1 MCFDQRNRL
10 RRFFFFNGILALRV
24 EISKKHTILFKKL
37 FQIIVVY
44 IYVLNLE
51 GLNTLFGFK
60 ACTYRISLV
69 SFVSLFN
76 SNSWHG
82 VFFNYWFVLRLFFI
96 FFLIQNCAFCI
107 LFQCSIFNACF
118 FFKLKTRMKMYVLN
132 WKQTTVT
139 VYLIVSKLCLR
150 TRVIHPLLLETGA
163 KSIIAH
169 TKICRGSFMQLITFF
184 FLV

>member
-1 MCFDQRNRL
+1 MCLKHHFCFKTVYISITFDIEIYPDNFMCFDQR
-10 RRFFFFNGILALRV
+10 RFFFLNGILALRV

-82 VFFNYWFVLRLFFI
+82 FFFNYWFVLRLFF
-96 FFLIQNCAFCI
+96 FYLFLNTELCI
-107 LFQCSIFNACF
+107 LYFISMF
-118 FFKLKTRMKMYVLN
+118 
-132 WKQTTVT
+132 
-139 VYLIVSKLCLR
+139 YL
-150 TRVIHPLLLETGA
+150 
-163 KSIIAH
+163 
-169 TKICRGSFMQLITFF
+169 
-184 FLV
+184 

>member
-1 MCFDQRNRL
+1 MCLKHHFCFKTVYISITFDLEIYQDNFMCFDQR
-10 RRFFFFNGILALRV
+10 RFLFLNGILALRV

-82 VFFNYWFVLRLFFI
+82 FFFNYWFVLRLFF
-96 FFLIQNCAFCI
+96 FYLFLNTELCI
-107 LFQCSIFNACF
+107 LYFISMF
-118 FFKLKTRMKMYVLN
+118 
-132 WKQTTVT
+132 
-139 VYLIVSKLCLR
+139 YL
-150 TRVIHPLLLETGA
+150 
-163 KSIIAH
+163 
-169 TKICRGSFMQLITFF
+169 
-184 FLV
+184 

>member
-1 MCFDQRNRL
+1 MCLKHHFCFKTVYISITFDLEIYQDNFMCFDQRNRL
-10 RRFFFFNGILALRV
+10 RRFFFLNGILALRV

-82 VFFNYWFVLRLFFI
+82 FFFNYWFVLRLFFYL
-96 FFLIQNCAFCI
+96 FFNTELCI
-107 LFQCSIFNACF
+107 LYFISMF
-118 FFKLKTRMKMYVLN
+118 
-132 WKQTTVT
+132 
-139 VYLIVSKLCLR
+139 YL
-150 TRVIHPLLLETGA
+150 
-163 KSIIAH
+163 
-169 TKICRGSFMQLITFF
+169 
-184 FLV
+184 

>member
-1 MCFDQRNRL
+1 MCLKHHFCFKTVYISITFDLEIYQDNFTCFDQR
-10 RRFFFFNGILALRV
+10 RFFFLNGILALRV

-82 VFFNYWFVLRLFFI
+82 FFFNYWFVLRLFFYL
-96 FFLIQNCAFCI
+96 FFNTELCI
-107 LFQCSIFNACF
+107 LYFISMF
-118 FFKLKTRMKMYVLN
+118 
-132 WKQTTVT
+132 
-139 VYLIVSKLCLR
+139 YL
-150 TRVIHPLLLETGA
+150 
-163 KSIIAH
+163 
-169 TKICRGSFMQLITFF
+169 
-184 FLV
+184 

>member
-1 MCFDQRNRL
+1 MCLKHHFCFKTVYISITFDLEIYQDNFMCFDQRNRL
-10 RRFFFFNGILALRV
+10 RRFFFLNGILALRV

-37 FQIIVVY
+37 FQIKVVY

-82 VFFNYWFVLRLFFI
+82 FFFNYWFVLRLFFI
-96 FFLIQNCAFCI
+96 FFFNTELCI
-107 LFQCSIFNACF
+107 LYFISMF
-118 FFKLKTRMKMYVLN
+118 
-132 WKQTTVT
+132 
-139 VYLIVSKLCLR
+139 YL
-150 TRVIHPLLLETGA
+150 
-163 KSIIAH
+163 
-169 TKICRGSFMQLITFF
+169 
-184 FLV
+184 

>member
-1 MCFDQRNRL
+1 MCLKHHFCFKTVYISITFDLEIYQDNFMCFDQR
-10 RRFFFFNGILALRV
+10 RFLFLNGILALRV

-82 VFFNYWFVLRLFFI
+82 FFFNYWFVLRLFFFYL
-96 FFLIQNCAFCI
+96 FFNTELCI
-107 LFQCSIFNACF
+107 LYFISMF
-118 FFKLKTRMKMYVLN
+118 
-132 WKQTTVT
+132 
-139 VYLIVSKLCLR
+139 YL
-150 TRVIHPLLLETGA
+150 
-163 KSIIAH
+163 
-169 TKICRGSFMQLITFF
+169 
-184 FLV
+184 

>member
-1 MCFDQRNRL
+1 MCLKHHFCFKTVYISITFDLEIYQDNFMCFDQR
-10 RRFFFFNGILALRV
+10 RFFFLNGILALRV

-82 VFFNYWFVLRLFFI
+82 FFFNYWFVLRLFFI
-96 FFLIQNCAFCI
+96 FFLNTELCI
-107 LFQCSIFNACF
+107 LYFISMF
-118 FFKLKTRMKMYVLN
+118 
-132 WKQTTVT
+132 
-139 VYLIVSKLCLR
+139 YL
-150 TRVIHPLLLETGA
+150 
-163 KSIIAH
+163 
-169 TKICRGSFMQLITFF
+169 
-184 FLV
+184 

>member
-1 MCFDQRNRL
+1 MCLKHHFCFKTVYISITFDLEIYQDNFMCFDQRNRL
-10 RRFFFFNGILALRV
+10 RRFFFLNGILALRV

-82 VFFNYWFVLRLFFI
+82 FFFNYWFVLRLFFYL
-96 FFLIQNCAFCI
+96 FLIQNCAFCI

-118 FFKLKTRMKMYVLN
+118 FF
-132 WKQTTVT
+132 
-139 VYLIVSKLCLR
+139 
-150 TRVIHPLLLETGA
+150 
-163 KSIIAH
+163 
-169 TKICRGSFMQLITFF
+169 
-184 FLV
+184 

>member
-1 MCFDQRNRL
+1 MCLKHHFCFKTVYISITFDLEIYQDNFMCFDQRNRL
-10 RRFFFFNGILALRV
+10 RRFFFLNGILALRV

-37 FQIIVVY
+37 FQIKVVY

-82 VFFNYWFVLRLFFI
+82 FFFNYWFVLRLFFI

-118 FFKLKTRMKMYVLN
+118 FFN
-132 WKQTTVT
+132 
-139 VYLIVSKLCLR
+139 
-150 TRVIHPLLLETGA
+150 
-163 KSIIAH
+163 
-169 TKICRGSFMQLITFF
+169 
-184 FLV
+184 